1 MEKQKSSISI
11 QTLAISA
18 AAAVA
23 AAVIVPLIWERGTLV
38 ATAMTPVIV
47 ALVSE
52 VLRRPAERISTV
64 APKVTRRSSGVPVSS
79 PYSAERF
86 DPLPPD
92 ERAADP
98 PPRRAARYDWPPAD
112 ERGAGRPPGR
122 AARYDGPAARERD
135 AGWAP
140 HSAEPSDPLPPEERG
155 AVPPPRDDDPF
166 GLRARRGPAPHHW
179 RLALATG
186 AAAFVIAVVFLTMS
200 ELVLGGA
207 ATREGGRTTFFSAR
221 QDRDTEP
228 TPTATPSATEEA
240 EPEPTPTATPTATAR
255 PAPTA
260 TATPIPTATPP
271 PAATRTAPT
280 PAPTP

>member
-1 MEKQKSSISI
+1 VGKQKSSISI

-23 AAVIVPLIWERGTLV
+23 AAVVVPMIWDRGTLV

-52 VLRRPAERISTV
+52 VLRKPAERISSVT
-64 APKVTRRSSGVPVSS
+64 PRVTRRSSGMPVSS
-79 PYSAERF
+79 PHSAERY
-86 DPLPPD
+86 DPLPAD
-92 ERAADP
+92 ERATAP
-98 PPRRAARYDWPPAD
+98 PPRRAARYDRPPAD
-112 ERGAGRPPGR
+112 GRSGARHDRLPDDTRRSGRR
-122 AARYDGPAARERD
+122 
-135 AGWAP
+135 P
-140 HSAEPSDPLPPEERG
+140 HGTEAFDPLPPDQRDAE
-155 AVPPPRDDDPF
+155 PPTREDDPF

-221 QDRDTEP
+221 ENRDTEP

-240 EPEPTPTATPTATAR
+240 EPEPSPTATAT
-255 PAPTA
+255 ATASPTA
-260 TATPIPTATPP
+260 TATPVPTPTATPP
-271 PAATRTAPT
+271 PAATPAVPT
-280 PAPTP
+280 PSPTQ